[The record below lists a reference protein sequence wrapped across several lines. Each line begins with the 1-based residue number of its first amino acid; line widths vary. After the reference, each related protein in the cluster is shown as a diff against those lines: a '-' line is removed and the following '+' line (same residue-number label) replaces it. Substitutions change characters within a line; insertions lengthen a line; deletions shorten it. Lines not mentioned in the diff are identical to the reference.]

1 MITFL
6 FLDRID
12 KSLGYIFLK
21 RTANSCLKKTRKQ
34 ILKAEQHA
42 FSSSSD
48 FTPLWDAIICKIK
61 IWSIPVLLCSNI
73 LTENWCL
80 QAITNLST
88 MFKPSKRN
96 WGTAILCTWVLLIYA
111 SVLIS
116 HKMFVVSPR
125 FYFQFTLVI
134 RYFSMGH

>member
-1 MITFL
+1 MITF

-12 KSLGYIFLK
+12 KSLGYLCLK

-34 ILKAEQHA
+34 ISKAEQHA
-42 FSSSSD
+42 FSSSLD

-73 LTENWCL
+73 LTEYWCL
-80 QAITNLST
+80 QAITNLNT
-88 MFKPSKRN
+88 MFNPNKRN
-96 WGTAILCTWVLLIYA
+96 WGAVIICIWVLLWYA
-111 SVLIS
+111 SVLIF
-116 HKMFVVSPR
+116 HKMFVVSPI

-134 RYFSMGH
+134 TYFSMGH